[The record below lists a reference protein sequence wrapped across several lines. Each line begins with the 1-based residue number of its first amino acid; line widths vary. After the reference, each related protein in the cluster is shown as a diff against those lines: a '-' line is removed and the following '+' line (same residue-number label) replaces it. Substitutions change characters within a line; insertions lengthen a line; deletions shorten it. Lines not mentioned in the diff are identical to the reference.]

1 MCILLSYSYTR
12 VRGIYIC
19 KCAHTPLILSNTHTH
34 TPPTHPHT
42 KPQQPSR
49 RTKKAYV
56 GAVQN
61 EGGGRQTPTHPHTA
75 EEGNQVSQTGNWH
88 V

>member
-19 KCAHTPLILSNTHTH
+19 KCAQTHTH
-34 TPPTHPHT
+34 TPLSRSLT
-42 KPQQPSR
+42 KTEEPSR
-49 RTKKAYV
+49 RRKKAYV